1 MWDGYVREGT
11 ETYNENLARSL
22 GDDYISRG
30 WHTSGH
36 VDMKDL
42 REFFNLLQP
51 EAIIPIHT
59 DAPDKFSEAF
69 EKEWPVV
76 LLNDGGSY
84 TL

>member
-11 ETYNENLARSL
+11 ESYNEDLDRSL
-22 GDDYISRG
+22 GEDYVSHG

-42 REFFNLLQP
+42 CEFFNLLQP
-51 EAIIPIHT
+51 KAIIPIHT

-76 LLNDGGSY
+76 QMNDGGSY